1 MTRRSKIKKVLINPE
16 SPRSENVRK
25 IVRLALPIIVVN
37 LLYTV
42 ESMFSLILVS
52 GISASAVAAVGFSL
66 SLLWFVYSLMALS
79 YTGTSVLVAQK
90 VGAGEDPSPVLFTG
104 LFVSFLI
111 ALPLTFFG
119 KDLVLFLMSVLGA
132 SERVVS
138 LASEYLTPIF
148 WFITVGFM
156 TNTFYG
162 AFNGAGDTKTPMK
175 VAILMN
181 VVNISTSYTLI
192 YGKFGLPKLG
202 VQGAGWGIV
211 LSEAIALLIYT
222 YLTLIRG
229 KPFPLRFGIKREV
242 LISMFRVGT
251 PTALERAIT
260 TLSFNIF
267 VGFLAGF
274 GDEVL
279 AAHQIGL
286 RVESVS
292 FMVGFGFM
300 VASTVIA
307 GQNFGARNMEGLVYG
322 VCLTARITAVIMGL
336 MGLLFIAF
344 PKYLILPF
352 SRDPE
357 VISWA
362 VYYLVI
368 VGISQVPMAYASIY
382 SGALKGMGR
391 TTVPLLVNV
400 FSFWVFRI
408 VPSFLI
414 LKVLSTP
421 LVPWVLMTV
430 ETFLRALLFYLAFRR
445 EIRRQSSSSS
455 PPRHLR
461 LC

>member
-1 MTRRSKIKKVLINPE
+1 MQKILIDPSASRKENAKKII
-16 SPRSENVRK
+16 K
-25 IVRLALPIIVVN
+25 LALPIIVVN

-79 YTGTSVLVAQK
+79 YTGTSVLVAQR
-90 VGAGEDPSPVLFTG
+90 VGAGEDPSPVLFSG
-104 LFVSFLI
+104 LLVSFLI
-111 ALPLTFFG
+111 ALPLTFLG
-119 KDLVLFLMSVLGA
+119 KDLVLFLMSTLGA

-138 LASEYLTPIF
+138 LSEEYLTPIF
-148 WFITVGFM
+148 WFITIGFM

-181 VVNISTSYTLI
+181 VINVSTAYTLI
-192 YGKFGLPKLG
+192 YGKFGLPELG

-211 LSEAIALLIYT
+211 LSETVAFFVYS
-222 YLTLIRG
+222 YLTVFKG
-229 KPFPLRFGIKREV
+229 KPFPLRLKLTRSV
-242 LISMFRVGT
+242 LVRMVRIGT
-251 PTALERAIT
+251 PTAIERAVT

-274 GDEVL
+274 GDKVL

-307 GQNFGARNMEGLVYG
+307 GQNFGARNMKGLVYG
-322 VCLTARITAVIMGL
+322 VNFTAKITALIMGFL
-336 MGLLFIAF
+336 GLVLILF
-344 PKYLILPF
+344 PRYLTLPF

-357 VISWA
+357 VIGWA

-391 TTVPLLVNV
+391 TTVPLFVNV
-400 FSFWVFRI
+400 SSFWVFRI

-414 LKVLSTP
+414 LKVLPTP
-421 LVPWVLMTV
+421 LVPWVMMTV
-430 ETFLRALLFYLAFRR
+430 ETFLRAFLFYLAFRR
-445 EIRRQSSSSS
+445 EVRRQSYPSS
-455 PPRHLR
+455 PPPGRPPG
-461 LC
+461 

>member
-1 MTRRSKIKKVLINPE
+1 KVIIDPN
-16 SPRSENVRK
+16 SPRKENAKK
-25 IVRLALPIIVVN
+25 IFRLAFPIIVVN

-52 GISASAVAAVGFSL
+52 GISPSAVAAVGFSL
-66 SLLWFVYSLMALS
+66 SLLWFVYSLMSLS

-90 VGAGEDPSPVLFTG
+90 VGAGEDPSPVLFSG
-104 LFVSFLI
+104 LVISFLI

-119 KDLVLFLMSVLGA
+119 KDLVLLIMDFLGA
-132 SERVVS
+132 SDKVLELS
-138 LASEYLTPIF
+138 SDYLTPIF

-175 VAILMN
+175 VAVMMN
-181 VVNISTSYTLI
+181 LINISTSYCLI
-192 YGKFGLPKLG
+192 YGKFGLPEMG

-211 LSEAIALLIYT
+211 LSEAFAFLVYL
-222 YLTLIRG
+222 YLTAFR
-229 KPFPLRFGIKREV
+229 KVPFPLVPKLSGEV
-242 LISMFRVGT
+242 LKSMVRIGT

-260 TLSFNIF
+260 TLSFNVF

-274 GDEVL
+274 GDKVL

-286 RVESVS
+286 RVESIS

-307 GQNFGARNMEGLVYG
+307 GQNLGAGNMKGLVYG
-322 VCLTARITAVIMGL
+322 VRFTANMTALIMGVL
-336 MGLLFIAF
+336 GLVIIIF
-344 PKYLILPF
+344 PRYLTLPF
-352 SRDPE
+352 SRDEE

-362 VYYLVI
+362 VYYLII

-391 TTVPLLVNV
+391 TTVPLLINV

-408 VPSFLI
+408 VPSFVF
-414 LKVLSTP
+414 LKFISSP
-421 LVPWVLMTV
+421 LVPWIFMTV
-430 ETFLRALLFYLAFRR
+430 ETFLRALLFYIAFKRVV
-445 EIRRQSSSSS
+445 RRQSSSSG
-455 PPRHLR
+455 PQPAPRPG
-461 LC
+461 

>member
-1 MTRRSKIKKVLINPE
+1 MHRIIID
-16 SPRSENVRK
+16 PRSPKTENAKK
-25 IVRLALPIIVVN
+25 ILKLALPIIVVN

-66 SLLWFVYSLMALS
+66 SLLWFVYSLMSLS
-79 YTGTSVLVAQK
+79 YTGTSVLVAQR
-90 VGAGEDPSPVLFTG
+90 VGAGLDPSPVLFSG
-104 LFVSFLI
+104 LILSFLI

-119 KDLVLFLMSVLGA
+119 KDLVLSLMRVLGA
-132 SERVVS
+132 SERVVELS
-138 LASEYLTPIF
+138 SQYLTPIF

-181 VVNISTSYTLI
+181 LINLSTAYCLI
-192 YGKFGLPKLG
+192 YGKFGLPELG

-211 LSEAIALLIYT
+211 LSETFAFCVYL
-222 YLTLIRG
+222 YLTLVAKR
-229 KPFPLRFGIKREV
+229 PFPLVPRLNGEV
-242 LISMFRVGT
+242 LGRMFRIGT
-251 PTALERAIT
+251 PTAVERAVT
-260 TLSFNIF
+260 TLSFNVF
-267 VGFLAGF
+267 VGFLASF
-274 GDEVL
+274 GDKVL

-307 GQNFGARNMEGLVYG
+307 GQNFGAGNVKGLVYG
-322 VCLTARITAVIMGL
+322 VNFTARMTALIMGL
-336 MGLLFIAF
+336 LGLVIIIF
-344 PKYLILPF
+344 PRYLTLPF
-352 SRDPE
+352 SRDEE
-357 VISWA
+357 VIRWA

-368 VGISQVPMAYASIY
+368 VGVSQVPMAFASIY

-391 TTVPLLVNV
+391 TTVPLFINV

-408 VPSFLI
+408 IPSFLL
-414 LKVLSTP
+414 LKVISSP
-421 LVPWVLMTV
+421 LVPWVLMTL
-430 ETFLRALLFYLAFRR
+430 ETFLRALLFYVAFRR
-445 EIRRQSSSSS
+445 EVRRQSSSSS
-455 PPRHLR
+455 PQPAPRPD
-461 LC
+461 